1 MLENK
6 LIKRLNTKDRERAG
20 NEGYS
25 HTYHN
30 DLTSHLSA
38 CLNFLV
44 GHWELGTPNYLVI
57 YDSGSRGNF
66 FKAIEF
72 RQVVSY
78 KKHHENVVPNE

>member
-25 HTYHN
+25 HTYHKYVIY
-30 DLTSHLSA
+30 LTSHLSA

-44 GHWELGTPNYLVI
+44 SHWELGTPNYLAI

-66 FKAIEF
+66 FKAWLD
-72 RQVVSY
+72 SSGA
-78 KKHHENVVPNE
+78 